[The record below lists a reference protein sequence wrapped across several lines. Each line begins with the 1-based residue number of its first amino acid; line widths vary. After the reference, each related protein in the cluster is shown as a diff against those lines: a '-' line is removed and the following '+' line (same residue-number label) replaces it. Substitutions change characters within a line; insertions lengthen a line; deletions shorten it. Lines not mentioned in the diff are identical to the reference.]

1 MTPLARS
8 IFESDPFNKT
18 LRGAHFYDTTAIA
31 PWVCDARNSLFC
43 DRADSDSVLNGQRC
57 PMPFDKI
64 IAEEAM
70 GGASPVLHVYEQS
83 SGWISYGHLHSE
95 GFVQLLR
102 FRADDASTIEFSNHS
117 RALFNQISGRE
128 SLGISYFGW
137 CLLLHQ
143 IAVARLL
150 LILNPS
156 VFVHQ
161 QKSAAPWA
169 KAMERKHGIS
179 RYALKA
185 WTEIRLEVHADAL
198 REAGETQRTITGAR
212 AWHWVRGH
220 FRVLKD
226 LGKITFVKAHP
237 RGDPALGFKQKRYRM
252 TPAKDGNADAGGV
265 AAARR
270 SMAMARA
277 SE

>member
-1 MTPLARS
+1 MTPLTRS
-8 IFESDPFNKT
+8 IFETDPFNKT
-18 LRGAHFYDTTAIA
+18 LAGAHFYDTTAIA

-43 DRADSDSVLNGQRC
+43 DRKDRETVLCGQRLF
-57 PMPFDKI
+57 MPFDKI
-64 IAEEAM
+64 IAEEAIE
-70 GGASPVLHVYEQS
+70 GGPPVLHVYEV
-83 SGWISYGHLHSE
+83 SGAWIVYGQMYPD
-95 GFVQLLR
+95 GFDPLMR
-102 FRADDASTIEFSNHS
+102 FKSDDASIVEFSDF
-117 RALFNQISGRE
+117 AQAQFNRILARVPIGV
-128 SLGISYFGW
+128 SYSMW
-137 CLLLHQ
+137 VHLLHQ
-143 IAVARLL
+143 IAIARLL

-179 RYALKA
+179 RYVLKA

-252 TPAKDGNADAGGV
+252 TPAKDGKARGGGT
-265 AAARR
+265 AAVNR
-270 SMAMARA
+270 SLAMAKA
-277 SE
+277 AE